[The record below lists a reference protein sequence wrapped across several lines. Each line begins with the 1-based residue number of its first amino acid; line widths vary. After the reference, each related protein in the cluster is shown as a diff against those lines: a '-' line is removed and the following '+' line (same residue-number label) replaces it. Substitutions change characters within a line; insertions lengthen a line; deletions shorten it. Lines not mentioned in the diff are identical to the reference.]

1 MLNTERTI
9 SPWISIE
16 DESLNTNNEYDFY
29 LVIGTD
35 LLQYAILD
43 NERTK
48 FVALHDY
55 NLLSFKSEDHA
66 EKIMSVILNDDL
78 INAYKKSF
86 RKVFI
91 SYASPK
97 NTIIPNAFYNDVEKK
112 HLLEFNFSTSE
123 NEIVYNDKIRQ
134 IDAQLLYNIDKRTS
148 DFLNGF
154 FSNTVFHHASNSLIE
169 GIILQHKNNSETI
182 VTVNVSHSS
191 FELIV
196 TEGKKLKYANNFTY
210 QSTEDFIYYILFAC
224 EQLQLNPESVVFYF
238 SGMIEK
244 NSALYLLAQKYIRNI
259 RFTQRPDFCE
269 FSYRFNDTPSH
280 YHYRLFNQYLCAL

>member
-1 MLNTERTI
+1 MINTEKTL
-9 SPWISIE
+9 SSWISIE
-16 DESLNTNNEYDFY
+16 DESLNTSNEYDLY
-29 LVIGTD
+29 LIIGTD
-35 LLQYAILD
+35 LLQFAILD
-43 NERTK
+43 NDRTK

-55 NLLSFKSEDHA
+55 NLLSLKSEDHA

-78 INAYKKSF
+78 INNYKKSF

-91 SYASPK
+91 SFSSPK
-97 NTIIPNAFYNDVEKK
+97 NTIIPNAFYNDVERKN
-112 HLLEFNFSTSE
+112 LLDFNFSTNE
-123 NEIVYNDKIRQ
+123 NEIAYNDKVRQ
-134 IDAQLLYNIDKRTS
+134 IDAQLLYNIDKRTA

-154 FSNTVFHHASNSLIE
+154 FSNTVFHHATTSLIE

-182 VTVNVSHSS
+182 ITVNVSHSS

-196 TEGKKLKYANNFTY
+196 TEGKKLQYTNNFTY

-244 NSALYLLAQKYIRNI
+244 NSALYLLAQKYIRSI

-269 FSYRFNDTPSH
+269 FSYRFNETPSH
-280 YHYRLFNQYLCAL
+280 YHYRLYNQYLCAL